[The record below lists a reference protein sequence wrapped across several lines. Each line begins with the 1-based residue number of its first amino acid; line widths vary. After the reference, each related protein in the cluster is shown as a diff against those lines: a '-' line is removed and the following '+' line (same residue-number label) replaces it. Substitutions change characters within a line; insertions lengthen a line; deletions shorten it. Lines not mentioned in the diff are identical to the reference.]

1 MITNRFK
8 EYFNY
13 TKRER
18 NGIIVLLIILVMLVV
33 VDTYLNKKT
42 FGGFVELDEQFKL
55 EVEQFEKTLEL
66 KKKEE
71 TQTKVFK
78 KNIKRKRKIAWKLVD
93 ELFDFDP
100 NTVNKTN
107 LKKLGFSKKQ
117 ITTVYNFR
125 EKGGVFYKKEDVLK
139 IYGIDTVQYKHLE
152 SYIKINNVISKPDAL
167 NQIVELILQVELNS
181 AKKEDLT
188 KLKGIGESFANRIL
202 AYRKLLGGFYTKE
215 QLNEVYGMDSV
226 RYNKFSNAVIIDT
239 LLIQKM
245 NVNKVKFKTLLKHP
259 YLNKYQTQ
267 SIMKYREISG
277 KFLNIEQI
285 VESNLLLEDDFIKIK
300 PYLTI
305 QD

>member
-1 MITNRFK
+1 MITKRFK

-18 NGIIVLLIILVMLVV
+18 NGIIVLLIILAILVV
-33 VDTYLNKKT
+33 VDTYVNNKT
-42 FGGFVELDEQFKL
+42 FGGFVELDEQFQS
-55 EVEQFEKTLEL
+55 EVEQFEKLLEL
-66 KKKEE
+66 KKEEENKKRFEVKTKEN
-71 TQTKVFK
+71 KV
-78 KNIKRKRKIAWKLVD
+78 AWKLV
-93 ELFDFDP
+93 ENPFDFDP
-100 NTVNKTN
+100 NSINKTN

-125 EKGGVFYKKEDVLK
+125 EKGGVFYKREDVLK
-139 IYGIDTVQYKHLE
+139 IYGIDTAQYKYLE
-152 SYIKINNVISKPDAL
+152 SYIKINNVISKSDTL
-167 NQIVELILQVELNS
+167 NQIVKLILQVELNA

-188 KLKGIGESFANRIL
+188 KLNGIGESFANRIL

-245 NVNKVKFKTLLKHP
+245 DINKVKFKTLLKHP

-277 KFLNIEQI
+277 KFLNVEQI
-285 VESNLLLEDDFIKIK
+285 VENNLLQEDDFIKIK

-305 QD
+305 KD

>member
-1 MITNRFK
+1 MITKRFK

-18 NGIIVLLIILVMLVV
+18 NGIIVLLIILAILVV
-33 VDTYLNKKT
+33 VDTYVNNKT
-42 FGGFVELDEQFKL
+42 FGKFVELDEQFQS
-55 EVEQFEKTLEL
+55 EVEQFEKLLEL
-66 KKKEE
+66 KKEEENKKRFEVKTKEK
-71 TQTKVFK
+71 KV
-78 KNIKRKRKIAWKLVD
+78 AWKLV
-93 ELFDFDP
+93 ENPFDFDP
-100 NTVNKTN
+100 NSINKTN

-139 IYGIDTVQYKHLE
+139 IYGIDTAQYKYLE
-152 SYIKINNVISKPDAL
+152 SYIKINNVISMPDSL
-167 NQIVELILQVELNS
+167 NQIVELILQVELNA

-188 KLKGIGESFANRIL
+188 KLNGIGESFANRIL

-245 NVNKVKFKTLLKHP
+245 DINKVKFKTLLKHP

-277 KFLNIEQI
+277 KFLNVEQI
-285 VESNLLLEDDFIKIK
+285 VENNLLKEDDFIKIK

-305 QD
+305 KD

>member
-1 MITNRFK
+1 MITKRFK

-18 NGIIVLLIILVMLVV
+18 NGIIVLLIILAILVV
-33 VDTYLNKKT
+33 VDTYVNNKT
-42 FGGFVELDEQFKL
+42 FGGFVELDEQFQS
-55 EVEQFEKTLEL
+55 EVEQFEKLLEL
-66 KKKEE
+66 KKEEENKKRFEVKTKEK
-71 TQTKVFK
+71 KV
-78 KNIKRKRKIAWKLVD
+78 AWKLV
-93 ELFDFDP
+93 EKPFDFDP
-100 NTVNKTN
+100 NSINKTN

-139 IYGIDTVQYKHLE
+139 IYGIDTAQYKYLE
-152 SYIKINNVISKPDAL
+152 SYIKINNVISMPDSL
-167 NQIVELILQVELNS
+167 NQIVELILQVELNA

-188 KLKGIGESFANRIL
+188 KLNGIGESFANRIL

-245 NVNKVKFKTLLKHP
+245 DINKVKFKTLLKHP

-277 KFLNIEQI
+277 KFLNVEQI
-285 VESNLLLEDDFIKIK
+285 VENNLLKEDDFIKIK

-305 QD
+305 KD